1 MDFVVREAR
10 AGDADALL
18 RVQREASLSAFAHIF
33 PAASAGE
40 FPDEVIRRSW
50 VAAVASPSAQVL
62 VAERHGEVVGVVSLY
77 PGDGL
82 LARLFVVP
90 RHWGEGIG
98 GHLHDLAVERLRSEA
113 NAAPWLWVLE
123 DNHEARGFYERRGWR
138 FTGETRLTSFPPHPG
153 SLKYALEPGA

>member
-90 RHWGEGIG
+90 RHWGRGSAAISTTLPSNACG
-98 GHLHDLAVERLRSEA
+98 RRRTPLRGSGCWRTITRLAGSTS
-113 NAAPWLWVLE
+113 AA
-123 DNHEARGFYERRGWR
+123 AGASRARRG
-138 FTGETRLTSFPPHPG
+138 
-153 SLKYALEPGA
+153 